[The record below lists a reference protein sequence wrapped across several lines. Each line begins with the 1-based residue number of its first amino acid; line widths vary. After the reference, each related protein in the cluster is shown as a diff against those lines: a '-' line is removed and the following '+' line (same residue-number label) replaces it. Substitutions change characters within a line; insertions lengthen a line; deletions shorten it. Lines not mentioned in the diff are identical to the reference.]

1 MDARANLLCIL
12 LSMIGLVAICAA
24 TATSSQTGES
34 YTATAS
40 IATEGGA
47 TASAP
52 ITITVIRPTPEAEAA
67 KLKAAFEHGG
77 AAALRQALAGVEPA
91 GSIRIASG
99 TPIPARIAIE
109 RPTDQG
115 RLLTLVTDRP
125 LLFLGAGLPDPKP
138 REGFEFGIV
147 DVIVSNTGGGE
158 GTMSPAAKVT
168 VRQGAFVVDEY
179 AGGVLRLTNVTK
191 VK

>member
-12 LSMIGLVAICAA
+12 LSMVGLVAVCAA
-24 TATSSQTGES
+24 TATSSQAGDT

-40 IATEGGA
+40 ITTEGGA

-52 ITITVIRPTPEAEAA
+52 ITITVTRPTPEAEAA
-67 KLKAAFEHGG
+67 RLRAAYEKGG
-77 AAALRQALAGVEPA
+77 AGALRQALAGIEPA
-91 GSIRIASG
+91 GSIRVGSG
-99 TPIPARIAIE
+99 KPMPVRIAME

-125 LLFLGAGLPDPKP
+125 LVFLGAGLPDPKP

-147 DVIVSNTGGGE
+147 DVVLNNAGGGE

-179 AGGVLRLTNVTK
+179 AGGVLRLTNVK
-191 VK
+191 KAK